1 MSASGTSKLDSL
13 GDSLEELEGEL
24 NSLEDQGR
32 IESDILSYVDEM
44 ETLIPEIEEEFRD
57 LQDYSSDVAELAQEY
72 EDHILELRD
81 QLEESNN
88 DGVEEDILDSYLER
102 IEGLLDEY
110 LSDMDQPIQT
120 GFNGLY
126 KSPIINVGMNSQETG
141 QEPESD
147 RDRYKSPEINVGPA
161 STTMPTNSAVDTS
174 RVPGSWDDYSLG
186 GDLSDFE
193 FSGEPEFDS
202 PETYLESRDTGL
214 GEGQTEGS
222 VSVNVSYGGASD
234 DDLAFLNAAS

>member
-1 MSASGTSKLDSL
+1 MSASGTSKLGSL

-32 IESDILSYVDEM
+32 IESDILSYVDEI

-88 DGVEEDILDSYLER
+88 YGVEEDILDSYLER

-110 LSDMDQPIQT
+110 LSNMDQPIQT

-126 KSPIINVGMNSQETG
+126 KSPIINVGTDSRKTS
-141 QEPESD
+141 QEPELD

-161 STTMPTNSAVDTS
+161 FATQPTNSAVDTS
-174 RVPGSWDDYSLG
+174 RVPGNWDDYSLG

-202 PETYLESRDTGL
+202 PETYLESRGVGL
-214 GEGQTEGS
+214 GEGQNEGS
-222 VSVNVSYGGASD
+222 VSVNVSYDGASD